1 MRITTFI
8 AGMAVG
14 TLAGMYMA
22 DRRSLSQ
29 LQSKLQI
36 AGDMMSDVVGKA
48 RGKVMES
55 AFSVMGNTALDEES
69 QDSSGH
75 QVSHTSHHDSFSLD
89 RVKELIERDP
99 EVKRQVDAILRD
111 SQGQSSTVGATA
123 GATSTGSVS
132 KTSDPVRHKP
142 VGVPNSH

>member
-48 RGKVMES
+48 KGKVMES
-55 AFSVMGNTALDEES
+55 AFSVMGNTGLEEQL

-75 QVSHTSHHDSFSLD
+75 QASHTSHNDSFNLD

-111 SQGQSSTVGATA
+111 SQGSSTSVGT
-123 GATSTGSVS
+123 GVTSVGTVS